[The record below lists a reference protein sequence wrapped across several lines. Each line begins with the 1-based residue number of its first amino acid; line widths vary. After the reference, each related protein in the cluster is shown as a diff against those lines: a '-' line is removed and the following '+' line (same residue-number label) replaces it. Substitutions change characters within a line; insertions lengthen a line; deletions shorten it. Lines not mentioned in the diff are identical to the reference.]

1 MPDLPR
7 NLPHLYPRPGTAEP
21 FTSPV
26 DGRSRAAPPRD
37 DREGHAAKLE
47 RHLTQAIAQG
57 RAHVAQRETGPEAG
71 EPGFYLEFA
80 ITPGEREALEK
91 LENRP
96 RGIELVAVRRG
107 TPKEGRD
114 RFTATV
120 FVPERSADYYL
131 GRVEEYRTSETQTG
145 RPRHE
150 ALVAR
155 LEAARVG
162 EVRSLFTDQS
172 ATFPQPE
179 QEVWWEVWLRSG
191 RREHFDA
198 AAVQM
203 EVPLREHVLVFPER
217 EVVLARAS
225 AVTLE
230 RLLSNTDAIAELRI
244 AKDQPSVF
252 LDMGAREQADWGR
265 DLLDR
270 TQPADPCAV
279 AVCLLDSGVTR
290 EHPLLEP
297 HIHPDD
303 VHTCN
308 PVWGTADT
316 GWGGHGTGMAGLA
329 LYGDLVEILG
339 GNQPVVIEH
348 CLESVKIL
356 PANQQNDP
364 DLYGAITAEAIAR
377 AEVQAP
383 ERERVVCL
391 PVTNAED
398 PPTGRPSAWSAAL
411 DQLAYGDGGTP
422 RLIVVSAGN
431 VREDLI
437 PDEYLDVNDTS
448 GIESPAQGWNTL
460 TVGAFT
466 DKVNIVEDGG
476 DDFTPLA
483 PAGDLCPRSRTSVP
497 WARQWP
503 VKPDIVLEGGNCGI
517 DGDRTTELVDLSLL
531 TTSHDFV
538 NRGLY
543 RPFSD
548 TSAASGLAARMAA
561 QLMAAR
567 PRTWPETVRALMVHS
582 AEWTP
587 AMRERLPV
595 YPSQR
600 DKASLLRRYGYGV
613 PSLARAR
620 WSAANDVTLVVQD
633 EIQPFIFEDGRAKTN
648 QMKVHRFP
656 WPRAV
661 LEGLGDTPVEMRVT
675 LSYFVEPNPGERGW
689 VRRHRYASHALRFEV
704 KGMLE
709 SDEQF
714 RGRINRQ
721 AWESE
726 EREGGNLTED
736 DRWFF
741 RDIRNPGSLHSD
753 SWRASGAELAQRDA
767 IAVHPVGGWWKEKPQ
782 LGRCD
787 RTIRYAL
794 IVSVRAPTSEIDIY
808 TPIANQIVAGVEI
821 AIS

>member
-7 NLPHLYPRPGTAEP
+7 NLPHLYPRAGTPEP
-21 FTSPV
+21 FTSPAT
-26 DGRSRAAPPRD
+26 GGTRRAPERN
-37 DREGHAAKLE
+37 DRERHADKLE
-47 RHLTQAIAQG
+47 RHLTQAITQG
-57 RAHVAQRETGPEAG
+57 RAHLTERETGREGG
-71 EPGFYLEFA
+71 ERGFYLEFA

-91 LENRP
+91 LENRT
-96 RGIELVAVRRG
+96 RGIEMVAVRQLA
-107 TPKEGRD
+107 PKEGRD

-120 FVPERSADYYL
+120 FVPEGSAEYYL
-131 GRVEEYRTSETQTG
+131 GRVEGYRTSETANG

-162 EVRSLFTDQS
+162 EVRSLFTDPIT
-172 ATFPQPE
+172 TFPAPE
-179 QEVWWEVWLRSG
+179 REIWWEVWLRNG
-191 RREHFDA
+191 RREHFDTA
-198 AAVQM
+198 AARV
-203 EVPLREHVLVFPER
+203 EIPIREHALVFPER

-225 AVTLE
+225 AITLE
-230 RLLSNTDAIAELRI
+230 RLLRNTDAVAELRI

-270 TQPADPCAV
+270 IQPADQCAV
-279 AVCLLDSGVTR
+279 AVCLLDSGVAR
-290 EHPLLEP
+290 QHPLLEP
-297 HIHPDD
+297 RIHPDD

-308 PVWGTADT
+308 SAWGTADT
-316 GWGGHGTGMAGLA
+316 GWDGHGTGMAGLA
-329 LYGDLVEILG
+329 LYGDLVELLG
-339 GNQPVVIEH
+339 GNQPVAVDH

-356 PANQQNDP
+356 PSGQHNEP
-364 DLYGAITAEAIAR
+364 DLYGAITAEAVAR
-377 AEVQAP
+377 AELQAP

-391 PVTNAED
+391 PVTNAEE

-411 DQLAYGDGGTP
+411 DQLAYGDGETP
-422 RLIVVSAGN
+422 RLIVASAGN
-431 VREDLI
+431 VREELV
-437 PDEYLDVNDTS
+437 PDEYPDVNDTS
-448 GIESPAQGWNTL
+448 GIESPAQAWNAL

-466 DKVNIVEDGG
+466 EKVNIVEDGAE
-476 DDFTPLA
+476 DFSPLA
-483 PAGDLCPRSRTSVP
+483 PAGDLCPRSRTSVL
-497 WARQWP
+497 WNRQWP

-517 DGDRTTELVDLSLL
+517 DGDHTTELVDLRLL

-538 NRGLY
+538 NRGLF

-548 TSAASGLAARMAA
+548 TSAASGLAARIAA
-561 QLMAAR
+561 QLMTER
-567 PRTWPETVRALMVHS
+567 PGTWPETVRALMVHS

-587 AMRERLPV
+587 AMRAHLST
-595 YPSQR
+595 YPSQGEKR
-600 DKASLLRRYGYGV
+600 SLLRRYGYGV

-620 WSAANDVTLVVQD
+620 WSAANDVTLVVED
-633 EIQPFIFEDGRAKTN
+633 EIQPFMFENGRAKTN

-656 WPRAV
+656 WPRTV
-661 LEGLGDTPVEMRVT
+661 LESLGDTPVEMRVT

-714 RGRINRQ
+714 RGRINRH

-726 EREGGNLTED
+726 ERETGNLTED

-741 RDIRNPGSLHSD
+741 RDIRNPGSVHSD
-753 SWRASGAELAQRDA
+753 VWRASGAELSRRDA

-787 RTIRYAL
+787 RTVRYAL
-794 IVSVRAPTSEIDIY
+794 IVSLRAPTADVDIY
-808 TPIANQIVAGVEI
+808 TPIATRIAAEVEI
-821 AIS
+821 ST

>member
-1 MPDLPR
+1 MPDFPR
-7 NLPHLYPRPGTAEP
+7 NLPHLYPRPGTPEP
-21 FTSPV
+21 FTSPAT
-26 DGRSRAAPPRD
+26 GGTRNAPERN
-37 DREGHAAKLE
+37 DRERHAAKLE
-47 RHLTQAIAQG
+47 QHLTQAIAQG
-57 RAHVAQRETGPEAG
+57 QAQLAIRETGREAG
-71 EPGFYLEFA
+71 ERGFYLEFA
-80 ITPGEREALEK
+80 ITPGEREAFEK
-91 LENRP
+91 LENRR

-120 FVPERSADYYL
+120 FVPERSAEYYL
-131 GRVEEYRTSETQTG
+131 GRVEEYRTSETATG

-162 EVRSLFTDQS
+162 EVRSLFTDPF
-172 ATFPQPE
+172 ATFPTVE
-179 QEVWWEVWLRSG
+179 REIWWEVWLRNG
-191 RREHFDA
+191 RRAHFDE
-198 AAVQM
+198 AVARV
-203 EVPLREHVLVFPER
+203 EIPVREHTLVFPER

-230 RLLSNTDAIAELRI
+230 RLLRNTAAVAELRI

-252 LDMGAREQADWGR
+252 LDMDAREQVDWGR
-265 DLLDR
+265 DLLHQI
-270 TQPADPCAV
+270 QPADPCTV

-290 EHPLLEP
+290 VHPLLEP
-297 HIHPDD
+297 HIHADD
-303 VHTCN
+303 VHTYD
-308 PVWGTADT
+308 PAWGTADT
-316 GWGGHGTGMAGLA
+316 GWRGHGTGMAGLA
-329 LYGDLVEILG
+329 LYGDLVDVLG
-339 GNQPVVIEH
+339 GNQPVVIKH

-356 PANQQNDP
+356 PAGQQNDP
-364 DLYGAITAEAIAR
+364 ELYGAITAESIAR

-391 PVTNAED
+391 PVTNSQD
-398 PPTGRPSAWSAAL
+398 PLTGRPSAWSAAL
-411 DQLAYGDGGTP
+411 DQLAYGDGEMP
-422 RLIVVSAGN
+422 RLIVASAGN
-431 VREDLI
+431 IREDLV
-437 PDEYLDVNDTS
+437 PSEYLDVNDTS
-448 GIESPAQGWNTL
+448 GIESPAQAWNAL

-466 DKVNIVEDGG
+466 EKVNIVEDDAQG
-476 DDFTPLA
+476 FTPLA

-497 WARQWP
+497 WASQWP

-517 DGDRTTELVDLSLL
+517 DGDQTTDLVDLCLL
-531 TTSHDFV
+531 TTAHDFV

-561 QLMAAR
+561 QLMTAHR
-567 PRTWPETVRALMVHS
+567 GTWPETVRALMVHS

-587 AMRERLPV
+587 AMRGRLTA

-600 DKASLLRRYGYGV
+600 DKANLLRRYGYGV
-613 PSLARAR
+613 PNLARAR

-633 EIQPFIFEDGRAKTN
+633 EIQPFMFENGRAKTN
-648 QMKVHRFP
+648 QMKVHHFP

-661 LEGLGDTPVEMRVT
+661 LESLGDTPVEMRVT

-709 SDEQF
+709 TDEQF
-714 RGRINRQ
+714 RGRINRR
-721 AWESE
+721 AWEDE
-726 EREGGNLTED
+726 ERETGNLTGD
-736 DRWFF
+736 DKWFF
-741 RDIRNPGSLHSD
+741 RDIRNPGSVHSD
-753 SWRASGAELAQRDA
+753 FWRASGAELAQRDA

-787 RTIRYAL
+787 RIVRYSL

-808 TPIANQIVAGVEI
+808 TPIANSIGVGVEI
-821 AIS
+821 AT

>member
-1 MPDLPR
+1 LEQ
-7 NLPHLYPRPGTAEP
+7 HLA
-21 FTSPV
+21 
-26 DGRSRAAPPRD
+26 
-37 DREGHAAKLE
+37 
-47 RHLTQAIAQG
+47 QAIAQG
-57 RAHVAQRETGPEAG
+57 RAQLAVRETGREAG
-71 EPGFYLEFA
+71 ERGFYLEFA
-80 ITPGEREALEK
+80 ITPGEREAFEK
-91 LENRP
+91 LENRR

-107 TPKEGRD
+107 TSKGGRD

-120 FVPERSADYYL
+120 FVPERSAEYYL
-131 GRVEEYRTSETQTG
+131 GRVEEYRTSETATG

-162 EVRSLFTDQS
+162 EVRSLFTDPI
-172 ATFPQPE
+172 ATFPAVE
-179 QEVWWEVWLRSG
+179 REIWWEVWLRNG
-191 RREHFDA
+191 RRAHFDEA
-198 AAVQM
+198 AASV
-203 EVPLREHVLVFPER
+203 EIPVREHTLVFPER

-230 RLLSNTDAIAELRI
+230 RLLRNTAAVAELRI

-252 LDMGAREQADWGR
+252 LDMDAREQVNWGG

-270 TQPADPCAV
+270 IPPADPCTV

-290 EHPLLEP
+290 VHPLLEP
-297 HIHPDD
+297 HIHADD
-303 VHTCN
+303 VHTYD
-308 PVWGTADT
+308 PAWGTADT
-316 GWGGHGTGMAGLA
+316 GWRGHGTGMAGLA
-329 LYGDLVEILG
+329 LYGDLADVLG
-339 GNQPVVIEH
+339 GNRPVVIEH

-356 PANQQNDP
+356 PAGQQNDP
-364 DLYGAITAEAIAR
+364 DLYGAITAESIAR

-391 PVTNAED
+391 PVTNSQD
-398 PPTGRPSAWSAAL
+398 PLTGRPSAWSAAL
-411 DQLAYGDGGTP
+411 DQLAYGDGEMP
-422 RLIVVSAGN
+422 RLIVASAGN
-431 VREDLI
+431 IREDLV
-437 PDEYLDVNDTS
+437 PNEYLDVNDTS
-448 GIESPAQGWNTL
+448 GIESPAQAWNAL

-466 DKVNIVEDGG
+466 EKVNIVED
-476 DDFTPLA
+476 DAEDFTPLA

-497 WARQWP
+497 WAPQWP
-503 VKPDIVLEGGNCGI
+503 VKPDIVLEGGNCGVG
-517 DGDRTTELVDLSLL
+517 GDQTTDLVDLCLL
-531 TTSHDFV
+531 TTAHDFV

-561 QLMAAR
+561 QLMTAY
-567 PRTWPETVRALMVHS
+567 PGTWPETVRALMVHS

-587 AMRERLPV
+587 AMRAHLSA
-595 YPSQR
+595 YPSQGEKR
-600 DKASLLRRYGYGV
+600 SLLRRYGYGV
-613 PSLARAR
+613 PSLAQAK

-633 EIQPFIFEDGRAKTN
+633 EIQPFMFENGRAKTN

-656 WPRAV
+656 WPRTV
-661 LEGLGDTPVEMRVT
+661 LESLGDTPVEMRVT

-721 AWESE
+721 AWEGE
-726 EREGGNLTED
+726 EREAGNLTED

-741 RDIRNPGSLHSD
+741 RDIRNPGSVHSD
-753 SWRASGAELAQRDA
+753 FWRASGAELAQRDA
-767 IAVHPVGGWWKEKPQ
+767 IAVHPIGGWWKEKPQ

-808 TPIANQIVAGVEI
+808 TPIANRIAAGVEI
-821 AIS
+821 AI